1 MYIHLCKCACINWDI
16 HMHLCVCASGVK
28 TYCDAVSKPCNIHI
42 LLIEVL
48 YSSPHPPSLP
58 PGALRHRAEWS
69 RAVCG
74 DSDIHRMQWI
84 INEHHLVH
92 TTGEHSSTR
101 WLQYVSRSFSL
112 SLALPNTQSL
122 TFGQF
127 LSPVPLLFLSRFSHT
142 YYHHTATVLLSVII
156 SCFSPSTSLCPVCPP
171 PPFPMLLSGLSD
183 RRVMVSLILIQWY
196 NSHTSNKVTCY
207 PLKDIHFYDF

>member
-1 MYIHLCKCACINWDI
+1 MYIHLCKCACINWDV

-28 TYCDAVSKPCNIHI
+28 TYCDAVSKPCNIHT

-92 TTGEHSSTR
+92 TTGEHSSDR

-112 SLALPNTQSL
+112 SLSLCLTHSLSLLGNFSHLFPRFSFHAFPTHITTTQLLSCFLSSSLVFLHLLLFALSAPHHCSPCSSVASL
-122 TFGQF
+122 TGE
-127 LSPVPLLFLSRFSHT
+127 SW
-142 YYHHTATVLLSVII
+142 Y
-156 SCFSPSTSLCPVCPP
+156 PS
-171 PPFPMLLSGLSD
+171 F
-183 RRVMVSLILIQWY
+183 
-196 NSHTSNKVTCY
+196 
-207 PLKDIHFYDF
+207 